1 MTEETYLELC
11 TALERRPG
19 RYRGLD
25 IPEFYEM
32 ARELFT
38 PEEAAVCAAQPR
50 GLQTVARIAEAAEMN
65 EAEAAPVLDRMAEKG
80 LCFAMEKDGRTLYA
94 PLPLVPGIFEYQFMR
109 GTDTDWDRRIA
120 RLIRRYKD
128 AFDAACGV
136 PEETFPSTRV
146 VPVDRKI
153 EAGSRIHTYS
163 QVLSYIERFDPIA
176 VATCYCRHQARLI
189 DESDHCGAPDEVCL
203 QFGAGARFV
212 IDRGMGREIGKDEA
226 REILERSEEAG
237 LVHSTVNR
245 QEIDWL
251 CNCCSCHCVLL
262 ETALAAPRPGLFM
275 NSGYRPVVDPALCTA
290 CGVCVDRCPASALT
304 LKEADTPD
312 LDPDRCIG
320 CGVCATGCPEE
331 AVALEERP
339 GFTPPPVDR
348 KAYKEALRANR

>member
-1 MTEETYLELC
+1 MAEDVYQKLC
-11 TALERRPG
+11 DALEKRPG

-25 IPEFYEM
+25 IPEFYEL

-38 PEEAAVCAAQPR
+38 PEEAAMCTAQPR
-50 GLQTVARIAEAAEMN
+50 GLQTAARIAGEMGKD
-65 EAEAAPVLDRMAEKG
+65 EAEAAPVLERMAEKG
-80 LCFAMEKDGRTLYA
+80 LCFTMEKDGRTLYA

-109 GTDTDWDRRIA
+109 GTDTDRDRRIA
-120 RLIRRYKD
+120 RLIRRYKE
-128 AFDAACGV
+128 AFDAARGV

-146 VPVDRKI
+146 IPVDRKI

-163 QVLSYIERFDPIA
+163 QVLSYIDQFEPIA

-212 IDRGMGREIGKDEA
+212 IDRNMGREIDKDEA
-226 REILERSEEAG
+226 REILQRSEEAG

-245 QEIDWL
+245 QDIDWL

-262 ETALAAPRPGLFM
+262 KTALATPKPGLFM
-275 NSGYRPVVDPALCTA
+275 NSGYRPRVDADLCTA
-290 CGVCVDRCPASALT
+290 CGLCVERCPASALS
-304 LKEADTPD
+304 LEADTPD
-312 LDPDRCIG
+312 LDLDRCIG

-331 AVALEERP
+331 AVTLEERP
-339 GFTPPPVDR
+339 GFDPPPQNR
-348 KAYKEALRANR
+348 KAYREALQANR

>member
-1 MTEETYLELC
+1 MAEDVYQKLC
-11 TALERRPG
+11 YALEQRPG

-25 IPEFYEM
+25 IPEFYEL

-38 PEEAAVCAAQPR
+38 IEEAAVCAAQPR
-50 GLQTVARIAEAAEMN
+50 GLQAVARIAGEMGKD
-65 EAEAAPVLDRMAEKG
+65 EAEVAPILERMAEKG
-80 LCFAMEKDGRTLYA
+80 LCFTLEKEGQTLYA

-120 RLIRRYKD
+120 RLIRRYKE
-128 AFDAACGV
+128 AFDAARGV

-146 VPVDRKI
+146 ITVDRKI

-163 QVLSYIERFDPIA
+163 QVLSYIEQFDLIA

-212 IDRGMGREIGKDEA
+212 IDRHMGREIDKDEA

-245 QEIDWL
+245 QDIDWL

-262 ETALAAPRPGLFM
+262 KTALATPKPGLFM
-275 NSGYRPVVDPALCTA
+275 NSGYRPRVDADLCTA
-290 CGVCVDRCPASALT
+290 CSLCVERCPASALS
-304 LKEADTPD
+304 LEADTPD
-312 LDPDRCIG
+312 LDSDRCIG

-331 AVALEERP
+331 AVTLEERP
-339 GFTPPPVDR
+339 GFAPPPANR
-348 KAYKEALRANR
+348 KAYREALQVNR